1 MGDRREKAGMGA
13 AGSSGASKVGG
24 ARGPAGASGALAV
37 RGAGSEVS
45 RAEAVRRIHGVR
57 RARRARGVLVQ
68 VVLVAALTA
77 VFCAALSYGDMSVPL
92 GDVIG
97 ALSGGGDAGSH
108 FVVVELRLPR
118 VLLGL
123 LVGLAFGLSGAL
135 FQALLRNPLASP
147 DVIGI
152 SQGASAA
159 AVLASLGFAVSGF
172 ALSAAALGGA
182 LLSAAV
188 IYAFAWRRNVSGQRF
203 VLVGIGI
210 GAGLSSV
217 TSYLLTNSEVTEA
230 QNALVWLTGSL
241 NGSTLEQVWPL
252 LGALAVLLPLTALA
266 ARDLGPLQLG
276 DDTAAG
282 LGTRVGRGRLALLG
296 CAVALAGV
304 ATAAAGPVAFVAFV
318 SAPVARRLVPGAGA
332 ALVPAAL
339 TGALL
344 VTVADFAAQHLLWSS
359 QFPVGVVTSLIG
371 APYLL
376 WLLARA
382 NRTGRAG

>member
-1 MGDRREKAGMGA
+1 MR
-13 AGSSGASKVGG
+13 
-24 ARGPAGASGALAV
+24 AV
-37 RGAGSEVS
+37 AVQRLH
-45 RAEAVRRIHGVR
+45 AVRRRG
-57 RARRARGVLVQ
+57 RARVVLVQ
-68 VVLVAALTA
+68 LVLLVAVVA
-77 VFCAALSYGDMSVPL
+77 VFCAALSFGDMNVPL
-92 GDVIG
+92 GDVVK
-97 ALSGGGDAGSH
+97 ALFGGGDRSAH
-108 FVVVELRLPR
+108 FIVVELRLPR
-118 VLLGL
+118 VVLGL
-123 LVGLAFGLSGAL
+123 LVGLAFGLAGAL

-159 AVLASLGFAVSGF
+159 AVLASLGFAVSGIG
-172 ALSAAALGGA
+172 LSAAALAGA
-182 LLSAAV
+182 LVSAAL
-188 IYAFAWRRNVSGQRF
+188 IYSVSRRGGVSGQRF

-210 GAGLSSV
+210 GAGLSSI
-217 TSYLLTNSEVTEA
+217 TSYLLTNA
-230 QNALVWLTGSL
+230 QVADAQKALVWLTGSL
-241 NGSTLEQVWPL
+241 NGSSLEQVWPL
-252 LGALAVLLPLTALA
+252 LGALALLLPLTALA
-266 ARDLGPLQLG
+266 ARDLGAMQLG

-282 LGTRVGRGRLALLG
+282 LGTHVGRSRLALLG

-318 SAPVARRLVPGAGA
+318 SAPVARRLVPGSGA

-344 VTVADFAAQHLLWSS
+344 VTAADFAAQHLLWSS

>member
-1 MGDRREKAGMGA
+1 MGA
-13 AGSSGASKVGG
+13 AGPAEVSAAAAGSGAVST
-24 ARGPAGASGALAV
+24 
-37 RGAGSEVS
+37 VS
-45 RAEAVRRIHGVR
+45 RADAVRRVHGVR
-57 RARRARGVLVQ
+57 RARRARTVLVQ
-68 VVLVAALTA
+68 GLLLAAIAA
-77 VFCAALSYGDMSVPL
+77 VFGAALSYGDMSVPL

-123 LVGLAFGLSGAL
+123 LVGVAFGLSGAL

-159 AVLASLGFAVSGF
+159 AVLASLGFAVSGI

-252 LGALAVLLPLTALA
+252 LGALALLLPLTVLA

-282 LGTRVGRGRLALLG
+282 LGTRVGRSRLALLG

-332 ALVPAAL
+332 ALIPAAL

>member
-1 MGDRREKAGMGA
+1 MTASPPLTTDTPAAHAA
-13 AGSSGASKVGG
+13 AG
-24 ARGPAGASGALAV
+24 P
-37 RGAGSEVS
+37 
-45 RAEAVRRIHGVR
+45 RAEAAATLRAIR
-57 RARRARGVLVQ
+57 RARRARGRTVTLA
-68 VVLVAALTA
+68 LAAALIA
-77 VFCAALSYGDMSVPL
+77 VFCAALSVGDLHVPL
-92 GDVIG
+92 REVIG
-97 ALSGGGDAGSH
+97 ALTGTADPGVH
-108 FVVVELRLPR
+108 FIVVELRLPR

-123 LVGLAFGLSGAL
+123 LVGAAFGLSGAL

-159 AVLASLGFAVSGF
+159 AVLASLGFAISGI
-172 ALSAAALGGA
+172 ALSAAALAGA
-182 LLSAAV
+182 LLSAAL
-188 IYAFAWRRNVSGQRF
+188 IHALARRGHVCGARF
-203 VLVGIGI
+203 VLVGVGI
-210 GAGLSSV
+210 GAALSSI
-217 TSYLLTNSEVTEA
+217 TSYLLTSSQVTAA
-230 QNALVWLTGSL
+230 QNAFLWLTGSL
-241 NGSTLEQVWPL
+241 GGSTLAQLWPL
-252 LGALAVLLPLTALA
+252 LGALLVLLPLTAVA
-266 ARDLGPLQLG
+266 ARDLETLRLG
-276 DDTAAG
+276 EDTAAG
-282 LGTRVGRGRLALLG
+282 LGTPVARSRLALLG

-318 SAPVARRLVPGAGA
+318 SAPIARRLAPASGA

-382 NRTGRAG
+382 NRTGRLG